1 MEFILHNS
9 STMRM
14 GTVTLQHS
22 PWSMVLHKR
31 CHMVPHNVMQVSRAQ
46 VRVSQGAVHS
56 AVNAVVSVSAYPRL
70 VQLATHQGMTSG
82 NVENGSNCVR
92 CRMYRVFVEQ
102 LSRSGRTSHRS
113 HRCVLSNPWGADVGQ
128 AAIDAHGTELHH
140 FQNDP
145 MLTEAMEAI
154 ISRSARFGIQ
164 TIKYFRLRFCH
175 IQWTG
180 CVT

>member
-1 MEFILHNS
+1 M
-9 STMRM
+9 
-14 GTVTLQHS
+14 LQHS

-46 VRVSQGAVHS
+46 VRVSRAQVRVSQGAVHS
-56 AVNAVVSVSAYPRL
+56 AVNAVAAVVSVSACPRL

-82 NVENGSNCVR
+82 NVKNSSNCVR

-113 HRCVLSNPWGADVGQ
+113 HRCVLSDPWGADVGQ